1 VFTDRFIKLP
11 IKEYNTEVKEL
22 TGKEGE
28 LIENW
33 EKINPFDIQS
43 YRPDIDSEESFYLA
57 MRGRDTFAV
66 YMRIEE
72 FEKLLNKHLKDQN
85 P

>member
-1 VFTDRFIKLP
+1 MNFTDRFIKLP

-22 TGKEGE
+22 TGNEGE

-43 YRPDIDSEESFYLA
+43 YRPDIDSEE
-57 MRGRDTFAV
+57 
-66 YMRIEE
+66 
-72 FEKLLNKHLKDQN
+72 
-85 P
+85 